1 MIKMKAFTVTEITRY
16 LKRIIG
22 ADPILNHVIVEGEI
36 SNFTRHS
43 SGHCYFTLK
52 DDQSKMTCVLFA
64 QYVTENVNVL
74 KNGDKVH
81 AKGQITI
88 FERDGKYQLYV
99 QEIENIGLGALHI
112 KFQLLKESL
121 EKRGF
126 FDIKHKKKLPE
137 LPKKIGVIT
146 SPTGAAIQ
154 DIISVAKRR
163 STYSELLIYPVR
175 VQGEGSSAEIS
186 RAIQYF
192 NEKNPVDLI
201 VLARGGGSIEELW
214 SFNEEN
220 VAVAIFESKVP
231 IITGVGHETDFTISD
246 FVADH
251 RAPTP
256 SAAAEIA
263 VKSKE
268 EIRLTINKSL
278 QSILL
283 QVNRKVELKA
293 SRLERFSERML
304 ADRVSQ
310 FIDLKRQKLEY
321 LHERNSRIIKNF
333 SAMERSKLNAYGT
346 QLSALSPLNVLSRGY
361 GIVSKGEIAIG
372 SIEQLE
378 KDDYIAIQFV
388 DGKATGTIDSVEK
401 TVKIQES
408 EAEHGSKEK

>member
-1 MIKMKAFTVTEITRY
+1 MIKMKAFTVTEITKY

-22 ADPILNHVIVEGEI
+22 ADPILNHVIIEGEI

-52 DDQSKMTCVLFA
+52 DDQSKMTCVLFS
-64 QYVTENVNVL
+64 QYVTETVHAL

-121 EKRGF
+121 EKKGY
-126 FDIKHKKKLPE
+126 FDTKYKKMLPKLP
-137 LPKKIGVIT
+137 KRIGVIT

-154 DIISVAKRR
+154 DIISVTKRR

-175 VQGEGSSAEIS
+175 VQGEGSSSEIV
-186 RAIQYF
+186 RAIKYF
-192 NEKNPVDLI
+192 NDKNPVELI
-201 VLARGGGSIEELW
+201 ILARGGGSIEELW

-268 EIRLTINKSL
+268 EIRLMFNKAL
-278 QSILL
+278 QSIML
-283 QVNRKVELKA
+283 QVNRKVELEKA
-293 SRLERFSERML
+293 KLERFSEKKL
-304 ADRVSQ
+304 ADKVQQ
-310 FIDLKRQKLEY
+310 FTDMKSQKLEH
-321 LHERNSRIIKNF
+321 LHDRSIKSVKNF
-333 SAMERSKLNAYGT
+333 AAMERSKLNAYGT

-361 GIVSKGEIAIG
+361 GIVSKDEIVISSIG
-372 SIEQLE
+372 QL
-378 KDDYIAIQFV
+378 KPDDDISIQFV
-388 DGKATGTIDSVEK
+388 DGKATGTIGSIEISE
-401 TVKIQES
+401 KIQES

>member
-1 MIKMKAFTVTEITRY
+1 VIKMKAFTVTEITRY
-16 LKRIIG
+16 IKRIIG
-22 ADPILNHVIVEGEI
+22 ADPILNNVIVEGEI

-64 QYVTENVNVL
+64 QYVTENVHTL

-121 EKRGF
+121 EKRGY
-126 FDIKHKKKLPE
+126 FDIRHKKKLPE
-137 LPKKIGVIT
+137 LPKRIGVIT

-154 DIISVAKRR
+154 DILSVAKRR

-175 VQGEGSSAEIS
+175 VQGEGSSAEIV
-186 RAIQYF
+186 RAIKYF
-192 NEKNPVDLI
+192 NDKNPVDLI
-201 VLARGGGSIEELW
+201 LLARGGGSMEELW
-214 SFNEEN
+214 SFNEES
-220 VAVAIFESKVP
+220 VADAIFESDVP

-268 EIRLTINKSL
+268 EIRLMINKSL
-278 QSILL
+278 QSIML

-293 SRLERFSERML
+293 TKLERFSEKMMAGLVKRYT
-304 ADRVSQ
+304 DRKVQ
-310 FIDLKRQKLEY
+310 TMEHFHGRTI
-321 LHERNSRIIKNF
+321 NAAKNF
-333 SAMERSKLNAYGT
+333 SAMERSRLQAYGT

-361 GIVSKGEIAIG
+361 GIVSKGEQVMI
-372 SIEQLE
+372 SIEQLAQG
-378 KDDYIAIQFV
+378 DHIAIQFV

-401 TVKIQES
+401 SLRLQES

>member
-16 LKRIIG
+16 IKRIIG

-36 SNFTRHS
+36 SNFTKHS

-52 DDQSKMTCVLFA
+52 DDQSKMTCVLFS
-64 QYVTENVNVL
+64 QYVTETVHSL

-81 AKGQITI
+81 AKGQISI

-112 KFQLLKESL
+112 KFQMLKDTL
-121 EKRGF
+121 EKKGY
-126 FDIKHKKKLPE
+126 FDTKYKKMLPD
-137 LPKKIGVIT
+137 LPKRIGVIT

-175 VQGEGSSAEIS
+175 VQGEGSSSEIV
-186 RAIQYF
+186 RAIKYF
-192 NEKNPVDLI
+192 NDKNPVDLI

-268 EIRLTINKSL
+268 EIRLIINKAL
-278 QSILL
+278 QSIVL
-283 QVNRKVELKA
+283 QVNRKVDLKKA
-293 SRLERFSERML
+293 RLERFSENML
-304 ADRVSQ
+304 AGKVKQ
-310 FIDLKRQKLEY
+310 FTDMKSQKLEH
-321 LHERNSRIIKNF
+321 LHESSVKSVMNF
-333 SAMERSKLNAYGT
+333 AAMERSKLNAYGT

-361 GIVSKGEIAIG
+361 GIVSKDELVIS
-372 SIEQLE
+372 SINQL
-378 KDDYIAIQFV
+378 KPDDSITIQFV
-388 DGKATGTIDSVEK
+388 DGKVTSTVESIEISER
-401 TVKIQES
+401 IQES

>member
-16 LKRIIG
+16 IKRIIG
-22 ADPILNHVIVEGEI
+22 ADPILNNVIVEGEI

-52 DDQSKMTCVLFA
+52 DDQSKMTCVLFS
-64 QYVTENVNVL
+64 QYVTESVHTL

-121 EKRGF
+121 EKKGY

-175 VQGEGSSAEIS
+175 VQGEGSSAEIVS
-186 RAIQYF
+186 AIRYF
-192 NEKNPVDLI
+192 NDKNPVDLI

-220 VAVAIFESKVP
+220 VAVAIFESKIP

-263 VKSKE
+263 VKAKE
-268 EIRLTINKSL
+268 EIRLMINKSL
-278 QSILL
+278 QSMIL

-293 SRLERFSERML
+293 SKLERFSENMMASRVRQYT
-304 ADRVSQ
+304 DR
-310 FIDLKRQKLEY
+310 KMQKLEY
-321 LHERNSRIIKNF
+321 LHERSINTAKNIT
-333 SAMERSKLNAYGT
+333 AMERSRLNAYGT
-346 QLSALSPLNVLSRGY
+346 HLSALSPLNVLSRGY
-361 GIVSKGEIAIG
+361 GIVSKGENVVGSVDQLEYGDHIAIR
-372 SIEQLE
+372 
-378 KDDYIAIQFV
+378 FV

-401 TVKIQES
+401 RERIQES
-408 EAEHGSKEK
+408 EGEHGSKEK

>member
-16 LKRIIG
+16 IKRIIG
-22 ADPILNHVIVEGEI
+22 ADPILNNVIVEGEI

-52 DDQSKMTCVLFA
+52 DDQSKMTCVLFSE
-64 QYVTENVNVL
+64 YVTETVQAL

-99 QEIENIGLGALHI
+99 REIENIGLGALHI

-126 FDIKHKKKLPE
+126 FDIKNKKKLPE
-137 LPKKIGVIT
+137 LPKRIGVIT

-175 VQGEGSSAEIS
+175 VQGEGSSAEIV
-186 RAIQYF
+186 RAIAYF
-192 NEKNPVDLI
+192 NDKNPVDLI

-220 VAVAIFESKVP
+220 VAVAIFKSTVP

-268 EIRLTINKSL
+268 EIRLMINKSL
-278 QSILL
+278 QSIML

-293 SRLERFSERML
+293 ARLERYSEKML
-304 ADRVSQ
+304 ADS
-310 FIDLKRQKLEY
+310 LRQYNEKKLQKMEY
-321 LHERNSRIIKNF
+321 LHERNMKTVKSF
-333 SAMERSKLNAYGT
+333 TAMERSKLNAYGT
-346 QLSALSPLNVLSRGY
+346 QLSALSPLGVLSRGY
-361 GIVSKGEIAIG
+361 GIVSKDDVVIG
-372 SIEQLE
+372 TVEQLSE
-378 KDDYIAIQFV
+378 GDRIAIQFV
-388 DGKATGTIDSVEK
+388 DGKVTGTIDSVEK
-401 TVKIQES
+401 KVEMQES
-408 EAEHGSKEK
+408 EAEHGSKKE

>member
-1 MIKMKAFTVTEITRY
+1 VIKMKAFTVTEITRY
-16 LKRIIG
+16 IKRIIG
-22 ADPILNHVIVEGEI
+22 ADPILNNVIVEGEI

-64 QYVTENVNVL
+64 KYVTENVNTL

-99 QEIENIGLGALHI
+99 SEIENIGLGALHI

-121 EKRGF
+121 EKKGF
-126 FDIKHKKKLPE
+126 FDMKYKKKLPE
-137 LPKKIGVIT
+137 LPKRIGVIT

-175 VQGEGSSAEIS
+175 VQGEGSSVEIV
-186 RAIQYF
+186 RAIAYF
-192 NEKNPVDLI
+192 NDKNPVDLI

-220 VAVAIFESKVP
+220 VAVAIFDSKIP

-268 EIRLTINKSL
+268 EIRLMINKSL
-278 QSILL
+278 QSIML

-293 SRLERFSERML
+293 ARLERYSEKML
-304 ADRVSQ
+304 ADLV
-310 FIDLKRQKLEY
+310 RQYTDKKLQKMEY
-321 LHERNSRIIKNF
+321 LHERSISTAKNF
-333 SAMERSKLNAYGT
+333 IAMERSRLNAYGT
-346 QLSALSPLNVLSRGY
+346 QLNALSPLGVLSRGY
-361 GIVSKGEIAIG
+361 GIVSKDNVVIG
-372 SIEQLE
+372 TVEQLA
-378 KDDYIAIQFV
+378 KGDRIAIQFV
-388 DGKATGTIDSVEK
+388 DGKATGTVDSVEK
-401 TVKIQES
+401 SVEMQES